1 MTVEQCKDRRLTEA
15 KLQSRVLYRAKK
27 YGWRIAHAQ
36 RGIVGET
43 EDGHPIIRT
52 SMAPGWP
59 DIVCAKAGNRL
70 IFMELKAQLGEL
82 DPDQLVWAT
91 LLNSCGARAIIVRPS
106 DLREGR
112 VDAIFRHG
120 DPL

>member
-1 MTVEQCKDRRLTEA
+1 
-15 KLQSRVLYRAKK
+15 
-27 YGWRIAHAQ
+27 
-36 RGIVGET
+36 
-43 EDGHPIIRT
+43 
-52 SMAPGWP
+52 MAPGWP

-112 VDAIFRHG
+112 GGGGEVVGAHRGAPWERGEVAQCGIDIADGVGCWRHVSPFDVPAG
-120 DPL
+120 TQARAE